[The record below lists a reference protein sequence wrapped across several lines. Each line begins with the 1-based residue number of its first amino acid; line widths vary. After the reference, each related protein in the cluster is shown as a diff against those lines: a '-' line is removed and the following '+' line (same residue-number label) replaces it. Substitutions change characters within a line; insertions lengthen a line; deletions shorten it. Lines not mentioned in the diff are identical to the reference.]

1 MPYTVNV
8 YSIAM
13 RSILHWDG
21 DGFYA
26 SIEQAADKRLR
37 GRPIAVGGESRGV
50 VLSASLEA
58 TRYGIRPGTPMQK
71 ARRMCPPLTT
81 LPAHFEL
88 YEQFGEQILMLCEE
102 RTPLVERAGAGAAWL
117 DLTGT
122 ETIHGPALGYAR
134 ELRQT
139 VVNWLRVPLSFGLAT
154 NKTVAKIAARV
165 RKPHAP
171 YEVMAGGEG
180 AFLAPLSLRW
190 LPGITSS
197 HADTLEVAG
206 LKRIGDLAGAPPDA
220 TALILG
226 RNALKL
232 QRRAQGIDEAPVGKA
247 KQGSEPQW
255 REAMEFAEDVWET
268 GRILAA
274 LRSLL
279 ENLMGS
285 VRAEQMEVRKLT
297 LGLRYTDREESER
310 SVTIGEPSSVEA
322 DFYGLLPGLLK
333 QAWERRVRL
342 RAIWLKA
349 SRAYAPSPQLSLFAV
364 LPTTQK
370 REKEQR
376 LATAMDTLK
385 KTFGATAVRRG
396 FGVL

>member
-1 MPYTVNV
+1 
-8 YSIAM
+8 M

-21 DGFYA
+21 DSFYA

-37 GRPIAVGGESRGV
+37 GRPIAVGGERRGV

-71 ARRMCPPLTT
+71 ARRMCPPLMT
-81 LPAHFEL
+81 LPAHFEI
-88 YEQFGEQILMLCEE
+88 YERFGEQILMLCEE

-122 ETIHGPALGYAR
+122 ESINGPALGYAQ

-139 VVNWLRVPLSFGLAT
+139 VVSWLRVPLSFGLAT

-190 LPGITSS
+190 LPGMTSI

-206 LKRIGDLAGAPPDA
+206 LKRIGDLAGAPMDA
-220 TALILG
+220 TSLILG

-268 GRILAA
+268 VRILAA

-279 ENLMGS
+279 ENLMGA

-310 SVTIGEPSSVEA
+310 SVTIAEPSGVEA

-349 SRAYAPSPQLSLFAV
+349 SRAHAPSPQLSLFDV
-364 LPTTQK
+364 LPATQK
-370 REKEQR
+370 REKEER
-376 LATAMDTLK
+376 LATAMDRLK
-385 KTFGATAVRRG
+385 KTFGSQAVRRG
-396 FGVL
+396 FLEF